1 VTEQVTVYAEFRN
14 GYWYTSDDSPTARQ
28 IVSKNLDG
36 LTHAVSVHM
45 PEVDVKVIPRIP
57 GELTSLAADVESM
70 EKAVGKLEDQLSE
83 LRKQARLAELRYEAG
98 YQSLGVA
105 AADAAVILE
114 IDKQTVQNNWTT
126 YKRLMRE

>member
-1 VTEQVTVYAEFRN
+1 MTEQVTVYAEFRD
-14 GYWYTSDDSPTARQ
+14 GWWFTSDDSPTTRQ
-28 IVSKNLDG
+28 IVSENLDG
-36 LTHAVSVHM
+36 LKHAVSVHM
-45 PEVDVKVIPRIP
+45 PGVEVEVISRVPD
-57 GELTSLAADVESM
+57 ELTSLAADVESL
-70 EKAVGKLEDQLSE
+70 EKAVRELEKQLKE